1 MVPLRAPDCIWQRE
15 LEEWTDLEG
24 LLYHGSRE
32 SRELMHR
39 YEFYLE
45 PELGTISSSSSE
57 VAISSSSSALRA
69 APPPLPPAATS
80 LMDPMELAHAVAA
93 AAYHQQQQQQQPM
106 TAPIPKPSVPTT
118 ALNPTPSAPTTA
130 PVPRPRGRAP
140 SGSTGVPMVWCSRTG
155 RWESLRVHADC
166 RLIAS

>member
-69 APPPLPPAATS
+69 APPPLPPAAAS

-93 AAYHQQQQQQQPM
+93 AAYHQQQQQQQLPM
-106 TAPIPKPSVPTT
+106 APTT
-118 ALNPTPSAPTTA
+118 ALIPTPSAPMTA

>member
-32 SRELMHR
+32 SRELMRR

-80 LMDPMELAHAVAA
+80 LMDPMELAVAA
-93 AAYHQQQQQQQPM
+93 AAYHQQQQQQQLM
-106 TAPIPKPSVPTT
+106 TAPIQKPSVPTT
-118 ALNPTPSAPTTA
+118 ALIPTPSAPTTA

-166 RLIAS
+166 LPH

>member
-1 MVPLRAPDCIWQRE
+1 MASDDLRLPRMVPLRAPDCIWQRE

-32 SRELMHR
+32 SRELMRR

-45 PELGTISSSSSE
+45 PELSSSSS
-57 VAISSSSSALRA
+57 SSSSSALRA

-80 LMDPMELAHAVAA
+80 LINPMEISPMEIAHAVAA
-93 AAYHQQQQQQQPM
+93 AAYHQQQQQQLP
-106 TAPIPKPSVPTT
+106 TALIPKPSAPTT
-118 ALNPTPSAPTTA
+118 APILKPSVPTTA

-140 SGSTGVPMVWCSRTG
+140 SGSTGVPMVWCSNTG
-155 RWESLRVHADC
+155 RWESL
-166 RLIAS
+166 